1 MYGIIYKIS
10 NTINN
15 KVYIG
20 QTRYSLEHRFT
31 AHKKKAMQ
39 NTISH
44 VHLHEAMRKYG
55 VDNFYIEQIDIAETP
70 EELNQ
75 KEIYWIAYYNSFLAG
90 YNMTPGGT
98 ESNPMDSEIVKQKHL
113 SRIRSQEVREKI
125 SKTLHDLRTT
135 VGFSEEHRK
144 KISEAMKGNHNF
156 GTGDTRSLGV
166 YCILISGE
174 KFEFHSILDAGK
186 WWYENYKPFGEIY
199 STATYRRKIEASI
212 AGKEIEY
219 GNKNHTNYK
228 KITNIKWY
236 WNNKEVMSDEV
247 N

>member
-75 KEIYWIAYYNSFLAG
+75 KEIY
-90 YNMTPGGT
+90 
-98 ESNPMDSEIVKQKHL
+98 
-113 SRIRSQEVREKI
+113 
-125 SKTLHDLRTT
+125 
-135 VGFSEEHRK
+135 
-144 KISEAMKGNHNF
+144 
-156 GTGDTRSLGV
+156 
-166 YCILISGE
+166 
-174 KFEFHSILDAGK
+174 
-186 WWYENYKPFGEIY
+186 
-199 STATYRRKIEASI
+199 
-212 AGKEIEY
+212 
-219 GNKNHTNYK
+219 
-228 KITNIKWY
+228 
-236 WNNKEVMSDEV
+236 
-247 N
+247 